1 MSKKLRKKS
10 VSQFEHSFLGH
21 VVFWGLFISISS
33 AIFISNTSMNINK
46 DFENGVILSFLI
58 YPLLGV
64 IVCWKNSDPE
74 KDGIFSKLKSLFTP
88 GLWYSVL
95 SAILLITGAIFSEN
109 GVNISTYLFMG
120 GALLSMLMSI
130 GNNMRTNYSYKR
142 GFGDALAM
150 SMGQLIIVFLLLI
163 ILGAITQRFHRR

>member
-1 MSKKLRKKS
+1 M
-10 VSQFEHSFLGH
+10 HSRF
-21 VVFWGLFISISS
+21 FFF
-33 AIFISNTSMNINK
+33 ARCARIFFS
-46 DFENGVILSFLI
+46 
-58 YPLLGV
+58 
-64 IVCWKNSDPE
+64 E

-163 ILGAITQRFHRR
+163 PFTRRALFKIIFKNKTTIDKQKENIDTIDGEIIKKDKDEL

>member
-1 MSKKLRKKS
+1 M
-10 VSQFEHSFLGH
+10 
-21 VVFWGLFISISS
+21 
-33 AIFISNTSMNINK
+33 
-46 DFENGVILSFLI
+46 
-58 YPLLGV
+58 
-64 IVCWKNSDPE
+64 
-74 KDGIFSKLKSLFTP
+74 
-88 GLWYSVL
+88 L

-150 SMGQLIIVFLLLI
+150 SMGQLIIVFFLLI
-163 ILGAITQRFHRR
+163 ILGAIVQRFQRR